1 MFYDNFMHLC
11 DIHNVKPYALVKK
24 LGAKSNSV
32 VAQWKNGSVPR
43 DPLLSN
49 IANYFE
55 VSVQELLFGDL
66 CSNKKSPLAEAR
78 ELSNEERELIELV
91 KSLSEEEVKELSR
104 FVDYII
110 SKRE

>member
-11 DIHNVKPYALVKK
+11 EMHGEKPYALVKK

-32 VAQWKNGSVPR
+32 VAQWKSGSIPR

-49 IANYFE
+49 IANYFK
-55 VSVQELLFGDL
+55 VSIQELLFGDFS
-66 CSNKKSPLAEAR
+66 SNENSLPAEAR
-78 ELSNEERELIELV
+78 TLSDEERKLIELV
-91 KSLSEEEVKELSR
+91 KSLSEDEVKELSK